1 MTATYY
7 DVKQVYGR
15 NYGSM
20 QLFKRPYCNQLLYT
34 EGVMDFQKGDNEYL
48 FRSRV
53 GANKPITR
61 VMAYMIINEACKK
74 AGINDSV
81 GTHSL
86 RKTFSYHHYQQF
98 HDIVILQSLLNHSS
112 EAQCL
117 RYIGIT
123 QDNVEKTLQQFEL

>member
-1 MTATYY
+1 
-7 DVKQVYGR
+7 
-15 NYGSM
+15 
-20 QLFKRPYCNQLLYT
+20 
-34 EGVMDFQKGDNEYL
+34 
-48 FRSRV
+48 
-53 GANKPITR
+53 
-61 VMAYMIINEACKK
+61 MIINEACKK

-112 EAQCL
+112 QVQCL